1 LEIMLDSNT
10 RVNSMNE
17 RMHRDIAY
25 VWRDV
30 DMDESI
36 RSVLVRGTETAFSA
50 GGDFELVADMIAND
64 QALIRVWK
72 EAKDLVYNMIDC
84 SKPIVS
90 AIRGPAVGA
99 GLAVALLADVPV
111 AARSARIVDGHTKL
125 GVAAGD
131 FAVIIWPLLC
141 GMAKAK
147 YYLLTGKPIDGM
159 EAERIG
165 LVALCVEDGELKERS
180 ESIAREL
187 GKASSTAVRWT
198 KQALNNWL
206 RAMGPAFDE
215 SLALEM
221 LGFRLPDIR
230 EGLAAVREKRLA
242 NFDHIAPSELR
253 HGKP

>member
-1 LEIMLDSNT
+1 
-10 RVNSMNE
+10 
-17 RMHRDIAY
+17 
-25 VWRDV
+25 
-30 DMDESI
+30 
-36 RSVLVRGTETAFSA
+36 
-50 GGDFELVADMIAND
+50 
-64 QALIRVWK
+64 
-72 EAKDLVYNMIDC
+72 
-84 SKPIVS
+84 
-90 AIRGPAVGA
+90 
-99 GLAVALLADVPV
+99 
-111 AARSARIVDGHTKL
+111 
-125 GVAAGD
+125 
-131 FAVIIWPLLC
+131 
-141 GMAKAK
+141 
-147 YYLLTGKPIDGM
+147 M
-159 EAERIG
+159 EAEQIG

-187 GKASSTAVRWT
+187 GKASATAVRWT